1 MSVDGIKTMWIEK
14 GDDMGNEYYD
24 FIKVYVEKLIE
35 RSKNQVNNIF
45 VVKHY
50 NSFEL
55 KENDLLRIGREYG
68 GKKYSCF
75 YREYHRGEMVDGMDP
90 FLSLIRDMYEK
101 HYSRTPIQ
109 EFLDRFQIYSLHRSL
124 FISYIQSGYCQREE
138 DLILSEVEYEREL
151 IYGEI
156 IRILVGISKEHPMI
170 LGINGLSE
178 LSKYALEIFARLL
191 DTPENGRIIVVAT
204 FNDLQSVLPHMQ
216 DTWENFIKRLENL
229 NCVIDGSLLRK
240 LKKEDTIT
248 QFCFSEVDLRE
259 YVRKLSNMYCLLE
272 FDQVN
277 YYMNAINKRKEF
289 RRNSIDMET
298 QFEMLRIHALSS
310 VYSENIANALLL
322 CNQLG
327 EMVKD
332 TNVYQMVYE
341 YNYILGLTQVYNVKL
356 NMARLCAEVCYQL
369 AEEQKDAFRMFK
381 AKMLRHMA
389 SMSGWHNILFCAKNI
404 AVDGEMLELA
414 GKIGYYNHM
423 AHTYIYAFDNEI
435 DWNRD
440 IVEIQKN
447 LKNFQ
452 KGMEIAAKIG
462 NVFLVAEGYRKN
474 IMLSSIN
481 GAFHVAN
488 DYYERMAD
496 LVGDSDLLQAA
507 DIKKG
512 LGYNLCAMDRYEE
525 ANKQYN
531 LALNIYYRLGM
542 VDFIGECLYN
552 MASNCILA
560 GQYKEAYDYLLM
572 CIRIVEELHLNDLR
586 VCNISKL
593 FGLLG
598 LVSYRQGMFYNCQ
611 MYSELTMQF
620 LSHKLCDEDCGNDSI
635 DPSYTACDDDMFLHF
650 YVKGLLL
657 YEQNKNEEAMAA
669 FERAQIYVERSKGY
683 QFFSY
688 VQYYVSRGILCRVM
702 EKKDEAEE
710 CFQKAYDFAKSHHA
724 EEKLQMIQ
732 AARENRTYQRK
743 QHDLPMENVD
753 LDSIGQMTRQAGTHK
768 DYMELRKE
776 MDFLAVWQKI
786 VDINGKTQGEL
797 IRSALDSFVVNFG
810 VDDMVY
816 ISCHG
821 EETKCLFHNQNWEIS
836 DVKIQQ
842 MVSYFLNNHN
852 GFVATKMRKNFKEY
866 TQVLDVFGVNNVCSM
881 IAVPF
886 YEDEVLRDIFVAYI
900 RMKDNWNSA
909 TKKYILDD
917 NDYNVFELTLSQL
930 VNAIGLLKKQQEI
943 NEINVQ
949 LENAAVTDYLTGLL
963 NRDGFFSNIQKLVAQ
978 PQKSAKKLD
987 LSVLYIDLDNFKF
1000 YNDTY
1005 GHDVGDLV
1013 LKEIARILMKI
1024 SNRNG
1029 GFAIRFGGDEF
1040 LLILKQS
1047 DAEFAMSIARE
1058 ILDDILKKEGFVREI
1073 SEFLEM
1079 EIPKIPKDKQVSCS
1093 VGVAPVSNVK
1103 DEDDISKA
1111 IKRAD
1116 KALYGIKHTT
1126 KCDCKLA
1133 ED

>member
-1 MSVDGIKTMWIEK
+1 
-14 GDDMGNEYYD
+14 MGSEYYD

-35 RSKNQVNNIF
+35 RSKSKANSIF

-55 KENDLLRIGREYG
+55 KESDFLRAGKEYG
-68 GKKYSCF
+68 GQKYSCF
-75 YREYHRGEMVDGMDP
+75 YREYQRGEMVDGMDP
-90 FLSLIRDMYEK
+90 FLPLIRDMYEK
-101 HYSRTPIQ
+101 YYSRMPVQ

-124 FISYIQSGYCQREE
+124 FISYIQSGYCHREE

-156 IRILVGISKEHPMI
+156 IRILVEISKEHPMI
-170 LGINGLSE
+170 LGINGLNE
-178 LSKYALEIFARLL
+178 LSKYALEIFTRLL
-191 DTPENGRIIVVAT
+191 DTPENGRIIVVAA
-204 FNDLQSVLPHMQ
+204 FNDLHSVLPHIQ
-216 DTWENFIKRLENL
+216 DTWEKFIKRLENF
-229 NCVIDGSLLRK
+229 NCVIDGSLLKK
-240 LKKEDTIT
+240 LKKEDTVT
-248 QFCFSEVDLRE
+248 QFCFSAVDIKE
-259 YVRKLSNMYCLLE
+259 YVRKLSNMYFMLE

-277 YYMNAINKRKEF
+277 YYMNVMSIKKEI
-289 RRNSIDMET
+289 RRNNVDTET
-298 QFEMLRIHALSS
+298 QFELLRIHALTS

-327 EMVKD
+327 EIAKE
-332 TNVYQMVYE
+332 TNIYQMVYE

-369 AEEQKDAFRMFK
+369 AEEQSDEFRKFK

-389 SMSGWHNILFCAKNI
+389 SMSGWHNILFCAKDI
-404 AVDGEMLELA
+404 AVDEEMLELA
-414 GKIGYYNHM
+414 DKIGYYNHM

-435 DWNRD
+435 DWNCD
-440 IVEIQKN
+440 IEEIQKKV
-447 LKNFQ
+447 KNFQ
-452 KGMEIAAKIG
+452 KGLEIAAKIG
-462 NVFLVAEGYRKN
+462 NVSLMTEGYRKN

-481 GAFHVAN
+481 GAFHVTN
-488 DYYERMAD
+488 YYYERMAD
-496 LVGDSDLLQAA
+496 LVGESDLLQAA

-531 LALNIYYRLGM
+531 QALNIYYRLGM

-560 GQYKEAYDYLLM
+560 GEYKEAYDYLLM
-572 CIRIVEELHLNDLR
+572 CIRIVEQLHLNDLR

-620 LSHKLCDEDCGNDSI
+620 LSHKLCDEDCGSDTI

-657 YEQNKNEEAMAA
+657 YEQNKYEEAMSAI
-669 FERAQIYVERSKGY
+669 ERAQIYVERSKGY

-688 VQYYVSRGILCRVM
+688 VQYYVSRGVLCRAM
-702 EKKDEAEE
+702 GNQDGAEV
-710 CFQKAYDFAKSHHA
+710 CFQKAYDFAKSHQSK
-724 EEKLQMIQ
+724 EKMEIIQ
-732 AARENRTYQRK
+732 AVRENKDYQRK
-743 QHDLPMENVD
+743 QYHLPMENVE
-753 LDSIGQMTRQAGTHK
+753 LDSIGQMARQAGTHK
-768 DYMELRKE
+768 DYMELRKK

-786 VDINGKTQGEL
+786 VDINGKTQEEL

-816 ISCHG
+816 ISCQG
-821 EETKCLFHNQNWEIS
+821 EEFKCLFHHQSFKIS
-836 DVKIQQ
+836 DEKMQQ
-842 MVSYFLNNHN
+842 MVSCFLNNHS

-866 TQVLDVFGVNNVCSM
+866 TQVIDVFGINNVCSM

-886 YEDEVLRDIFVAYI
+886 YEDEVLRDIFVGYI

-963 NRDGFFSNIQKLVAQ
+963 NRDGFFSNIQKLVVQSKKVAR
-978 PQKSAKKLD
+978 KLD

-1013 LKEIARILMKI
+1013 LKEIAKILMEI
-1024 SNRNG
+1024 SKKTG

-1047 DAEFAMSIARE
+1047 DEEVAMSIARE
-1058 ILDDILKKEGFVREI
+1058 ILDDILQKEGFVREI

-1079 EIPKIPKDKQVSCS
+1079 DIPKIPNDKQVSCS

-1103 DEDDISKA
+1103 DEDDVSKA

-1133 ED
+1133 AD